1 MLEMEYQ
8 MENQNVVINT
18 GGDEFSQVVTAR
30 RALVGGLRN
39 TGKFISDYAQSL
51 ETAFNVTNTDGSV
64 TMWYDLKGKQKAG
77 LKAERE
83 AFKAE
88 ILEAGYD
95 KGTVDVYWQ
104 RTKQASG
111 YIPTGNRVTGN
122 ETTDTKN
129 KADLMTIINRIFK
142 AEESGEECESL
153 EHKRTLMDIYESLG
167 GDMDKLG

>member
-1 MLEMEYQ
+1 

-18 GGDEFSQVVTAR
+18 GGEEFSQVVTAR
-30 RALVGGLRN
+30 HALVGGLKN
-39 TGKFISDYAQSL
+39 TGKFIKGYAQSL

-142 AEESGEECESL
+142 AEESGEECVSL
-153 EHKRTLMDIYESLG
+153 EFKRELMDIYEGLG